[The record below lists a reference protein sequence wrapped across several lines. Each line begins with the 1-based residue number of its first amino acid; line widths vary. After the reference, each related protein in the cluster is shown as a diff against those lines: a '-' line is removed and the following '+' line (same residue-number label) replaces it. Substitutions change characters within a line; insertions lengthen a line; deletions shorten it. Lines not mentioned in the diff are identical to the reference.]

1 MSSPLTRFFDHSR
14 HKLKVEGGEAPLDV
28 LAFEGEEQL
37 SQPFSYRIEF
47 TSRAGEIEAAQ
58 MLGQRAQLSLYAL
71 ASNVPVFSFSA
82 PDVVLP
88 LRTLRGVVT
97 AFRRLSGSADEA
109 RYELTLQPRLALL
122 ARGKQFRIYQHQSVP
137 QIVESILRSRH
148 GFEGQDFFFDLL
160 REWRRCWQRW

>member
-1 MSSPLTRFFDHSR
+1 
-14 HKLKVEGGEAPLDV
+14 
-28 LAFEGEEQL
+28 EEQL

-47 TSRAGEIEAAQ
+47 TSSAGEIEAAQ
-58 MLGQRAQLSLYAL
+58 MLGQRGQLSLYAL

-82 PDVVLP
+82 PDVILP

-122 ARGKQFRIYQHQSVP
+122 ARGKQFR
-137 QIVESILRSRH
+137 
-148 GFEGQDFFFDLL
+148 
-160 REWRRCWQRW
+160 